1 MTPIVNPGKDLL
13 SMEEVRARCVAS
25 GIPDTG
31 TKEAMLFRL
40 ASARRSGLH
49 VEVRVPNFAFSLTFL
64 CCVVFLPSVLPSLQC
79 FLHSLLVVL
88 CVFVAFVAHC
98 SLVCRLRSSLKNFF
112 ARFLLSPRLRLL
124 QSFLSPA
131 ASL

>member
-49 VEVRVPNFAFSLTFL
+49 VEVRVPNFPFSLSLL
-64 CCVVFLPSVLPSLQC
+64 CCAILLSLSFALLAVFLTSSACCSVC
-79 FLHSLLVVL
+79 FCGL
-88 CVFVAFVAHC
+88 CCA
-98 SLVCRLRSSLKNFF
+98 L
-112 ARFLLSPRLRLL
+112 
-124 QSFLSPA
+124 
-131 ASL
+131 